1 MERLLVQ
8 AQVQTTRL
16 VQRIESFSG
25 TSDRA
30 RWILLHSAAIRHIRL
45 LLVTGPIAVLAAC
58 LVSGCADRPAE
69 QPSPPP
75 PDVVLV
81 TIDTLRADRVGVYGG
96 VAAATPNLDR
106 LAHRGVTFMDA
117 TAHAPLTLPSHA
129 SILTGQYPTR
139 HLVRDNGGFALP
151 ARSQTLAE
159 TLRPRGYH
167 TAAFVSSYVLNRSTG
182 LARGFDTYG
191 DHFDTAAPHLSLSS
205 LQRRGPE
212 VARDAVDWL
221 ASAPRPFFLWV
232 HFYDPHAPYD
242 PPPAFGAR
250 FPGRA
255 YEGEVATSDWA
266 LGEVLRAVDKRSTNA
281 FVIVTADHGESL
293 GEHGEPEHGIF
304 LYDATLRV
312 PLIMAGPMIHAGSR
326 VPQQVR
332 HVDIFPTVLDWANA
346 TPPDRLDGTSLKP
359 LLEGRTRAT
368 TPPSYSE
375 SVFGRL
381 HFGWSELHAI
391 RDGEWKYVE
400 APEAELYD
408 IRTDPAERTN
418 VLAHKRNTAATLS
431 KTLAGL
437 AGSTSPNDTSAPAS
451 VDSETAQRL
460 RTLGYLSGRV
470 ELGAGA
476 IGADPKTQIARY
488 VTYVSQ
494 FTEGVDALQAG
505 RPRDAER
512 VFERLV
518 RLFPASYEVHQY
530 LGRTRAALG
539 AHDEALQ
546 FFETAHQLSPQ
557 TAIVDYDAAR
567 SLAAKRDFSAALARV
582 RRGLALEPDTFYG
595 YVTEG
600 QVRRAAGQW
609 TEAAAAFRKALALSP
624 GLAIAEYELGALAE
638 QAGDRP
644 EAVNH
649 YQRALAGDAGMTEA
663 RDALARLDKHQRAT
677 GRR

>member
-1 MERLLVQ
+1 M
-8 AQVQTTRL
+8 
-16 VQRIESFSG
+16 
-25 TSDRA
+25 
-30 RWILLHSAAIRHIRL
+30 
-45 LLVTGPIAVLAAC
+45 
-58 LVSGCADRPAE
+58 
-69 QPSPPP
+69 
-75 PDVVLV
+75 VLV
-81 TIDTLRADRVGVYGG
+81 TIDTLRADRVGVYGD

-106 LAHRGVTFMDA
+106 LAHRGVTFVDA

-139 HLVRDNGGFALP
+139 HLVRDNGGFTLP
-151 ARSQTLAE
+151 GGSPTLAE
-159 TLRPRGYH
+159 TLRARGYH
-167 TAAFVSSYVLNRSTG
+167 TAAFVSSYVLNRGTG

-191 DHFDTAAPHLSLSS
+191 DRFDTAAPHLSLAS

-212 VARDAVDWL
+212 VARDAVAWL
-221 ASAPRPFFLWV
+221 ASAARPFFLWV

-250 FPGRA
+250 FPGRP
-255 YEGEVATSDWA
+255 YEGEIATSDWA

-281 FVIVTADHGESL
+281 LVVVTADHGESL
-293 GEHGEPEHGIF
+293 GEHGELEHGIF

-312 PLIMAGPMIHAGSR
+312 PLIMAGSMIRAGAR
-326 VPQQVR
+326 VRQQVR
-332 HVDIFPTVLDWANA
+332 HVDILPTVLDWTNA
-346 TPPDRLDGTSLKP
+346 TPPDRLDGISLKP
-359 LLEGRTRAT
+359 LLDGRTPTT

-375 SVFGRL
+375 SLFGRL

-391 RDGEWKYVE
+391 RDGAWKYVE
-400 APEAELYD
+400 APDAELYD
-408 IRTDPAERTN
+408 IRADPAERTN

-431 KTLAGL
+431 KSLAGL
-437 AGSTSPNDTSAPAS
+437 SGSSSSSGVSATSS
-451 VDSETAQRL
+451 VDSDTVERL

-476 IGADPKTQIARY
+476 VGADPKTQIARY
-488 VTYVSQ
+488 VAYVTQ

-539 AHDEALQ
+539 AHDEALR
-546 FFETAHQLSPQ
+546 FFETAHRLSPQ

-567 SLAAKRDFSAALARV
+567 SLAARRDFPAALARV

-600 QVRRAAGQW
+600 QVHRAAGQR

-638 QAGDRP
+638 EAGDRAG
-644 EAVNH
+644 AVNH
-649 YQRALAGDAGMTEA
+649 YQRALAGDAGMIQA
-663 RDALARLDKHQRAT
+663 RDALARLERRQRAT